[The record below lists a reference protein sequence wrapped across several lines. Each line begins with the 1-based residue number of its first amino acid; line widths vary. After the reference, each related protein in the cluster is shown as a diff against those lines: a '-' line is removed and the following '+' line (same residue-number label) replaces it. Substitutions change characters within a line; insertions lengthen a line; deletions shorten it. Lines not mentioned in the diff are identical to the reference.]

1 MLKEFVEYPI
11 SPQTLFRLSLA
22 KRHVYDALSSYTKAL
37 AFTNIRLKEIFMNK
51 HDKPYHPLMFQ
62 HYESVILSNADLI
75 FEHLADNGKSKL
87 LRELGRSF
95 KSKQLNMSL
104 NQSFD
109 KSQLINISD
118 ISAIQNNSV
127 DQSALHENSMSVLH
141 VQPNVFSD
149 EIELS
154 PNKRTYNFSFDLLE
168 KLRIPDIQKVL
179 TSKTYKHQK
188 S

>member
-1 MLKEFVEYPI
+1 M
-11 SPQTLFRLSLA
+11 
-22 KRHVYDALSSYTKAL
+22 
-37 AFTNIRLKEIFMNK
+37 
-51 HDKPYHPLMFQ
+51 
-62 HYESVILSNADLI
+62 
-75 FEHLADNGKSKL
+75 
-87 LRELGRSF
+87 SF
-95 KSKQLNMSL
+95 

-109 KSQLINISD
+109 KSQLGNISD
-118 ISAIQNNSV
+118 ISVIQNNI

-154 PNKRTYNFSFDLLE
+154 PNKRPYSFSFDLLE